1 MAARYDLA
9 ANPNDPYV
17 TRKTVNTTTNRP
29 KVVQSDKSNVLNKYR
44 SSTYNFSLS
53 ALRKDIV
60 NDPKQY
66 RNSTLD
72 FVIIQSGGKGTQGVS
87 TNVSAVDRVVG
98 TEEIVTR
105 EGGRVL
111 TRQKKNIIKQDFSGK
126 DLVSSF
132 NKNSPG
138 RFDMF
143 IDNVEIE
150 TLMAFSKEGGST
162 MPTTIKFKINEPYSI
177 NGFIEALHVSA
188 VAAGYPSYAEA
199 SYLLKMDFVGYPD
212 DDVRSF
218 KGPTVIE
225 NSTRYFPI
233 KFTGIEVEVGEK
245 GTTYRCSAIP
255 WSDAAF
261 GQANVLKRPITMAG
275 KKVADILKDFA
286 NKLNEQIADDDKKA
300 KTSENSKI
308 HDEYEIVFPVRTN
321 NGFDYNL
328 TNEIGGSDLET
339 ILRDSAI
346 FKFPDPGKPQQTQT
360 PQQKD
365 AAPEEVKLHPSVG
378 TPPQIQFAEKQNINE
393 IISAVIRDSE
403 YVKKILKQKK
413 VDPNG
418 FIDYFAIKADVTN
431 KFEIDAVSRK
441 PFQKFRYSIIPYKVH
456 FTKIPSLA
464 DQKYLA
470 DNITRLSLRE
480 YNYIYTGKNV
490 DILNFKLN
498 FNTLFFEA
506 MPAALSNNDQ
516 PGSRDAAGQSNDNKT
531 QLTGTNIANQQT
543 DQNPTG
549 TIKQVALN
557 TIMDGANA
565 SQRSDDPYYNLARN
579 MHSAIIDSK
588 ASMLTGEID
597 ILGDPFYLV
606 TGGIGNYDST
616 PSGVQGLTTDGE
628 ADHLQGE
635 VLVTIN
641 FRNPIDIQP
650 LNKGGTLYF
659 ESEKLPFSGV
669 YRVLKVQ
676 NTFNEG
682 VFKQRLEII
691 RYPGQIIGKTKET
704 IVADT
709 SQDAPKEGAQELP
722 STTAGVNQGG
732 TPVSEAD
739 AMDLKMRGLPSPGL
753 PGVLS
758 NFTGAIGGLG
768 GQVTNLLTQVSGAVT
783 KGLNGLA
790 GANSV
795 FGGSIPGGVDQLAS
809 GIRMKASGLI
819 SSVQAGAASV
829 IQAGKTLESSF
840 SVNGAASSLALDI
853 TNKATAAANLIAIK
867 GSGIGEGASILVN
880 KSLSSI
886 SSQVSDSTVAASDL
900 IKTTAQ
906 LPTDITLITGKIKDL
921 SASALSS
928 VSSLGQADASKIIS
942 NVGNKITSLTSGL
955 PTDPTAIA
963 AKFGINPSQLSGL
976 GGNLQSKVLSQLETL
991 SKNIPED
998 TDLSIATAK
1007 GLSLNYVPSDKIKNI
1022 PATTSYLIAPKPE
1035 LDQKFLAEITKTGGP
1050 QALANAFGVS
1060 DVKNISANLLPTESV
1075 TSLLTQVSSG
1085 IKNPLSSLSGNLNLP
1100 DVSALGS
1107 KLTGAKD
1114 LLNSVSPKL
1123 GSVESNLTS
1132 IASKVGNAG
1141 AEIRSLSNSV
1151 SSKFGSITAGT
1162 SPLDKLFNG

>member
-1 MAARYDLA
+1 MSAKLDLTS
-9 ANPNDPYV
+9 NPTDPSV

-72 FVIIQSGGKGTQGVS
+72 FVIIQSGGKGTQGIS

-111 TRQKKNIIKQDFSGK
+111 ARQTKNIIKQDFSGK

-162 MPTTIKFKINEPYSI
+162 MPTTIKFKITEPYSI

-286 NKLNEQIADDDKKA
+286 SKLNEQIADDDKKA

-308 HDEYEIVFPVRTN
+308 HDEYEIVFPVRTS
-321 NGFDYNL
+321 NGFDYNQ

-413 VDPNG
+413 IDPNG

-531 QLTGTNIANQQT
+531 QLTGANIANQQT

-549 TIKQVALN
+549 GIKQVALN

-588 ASMLTGEID
+588 ASMLSGEID

-709 SQDAPKEGAQELP
+709 SQDTPKEGAQELP

-783 KGLNGLA
+783 RGLNGLA

-809 GIRMKASGLI
+809 GIRLKASGLI
-819 SSVQAGAASV
+819 NSVQSGAASV
-829 IQAGKTLESSF
+829 VQAGRTLESSF
-840 SVNGAASSLALDI
+840 SVNGAANSLASDV

-886 SSQVSDSTVAASDL
+886 SSQVSDSTVVASDL
-900 IKTTAQ
+900 VKTTAQ

-1075 TSLLTQVSSG
+1075 KSLLTQVSSG

-1114 LLNSVSPKL
+1114 LLNSVSPTL

-1151 SSKFGSITAGT
+1151 SSKFGSVTAGT